1 MLPKDRMRLD
11 PFVISLESFGPLI
24 AYVSTVLMGAIVKYQ
39 KTNEMAMR
47 IIPMRKI
54 TMGLSMLFL
63 GLAKGCSPFLG
74 WV

>member
-1 MLPKDRMRLD
+1 MLPKYSMRLD
-11 PFVISLESFGPLI
+11 PFEMSLDSLMPLI
-24 AYVSTVLMGAIVKYQ
+24 ANVSTVLMGAIVKYQ